1 MNKKVPLGVTIALI
15 VVAITASIAI
25 TMEIA
30 MHTYDN
36 LIEDLPKR
44 EEMYSGLSELDDI
57 VRKNYFGKIDDQLLN
72 AKLSGGYIQGLGDDY
87 SYYMTANEYVTY
99 YNRIHGKMSGI
110 GISAALNPYTGFISV
125 AEVNAGSP
133 AQNAGLRKGDQIIAI
148 GDTEVTKDNYD
159 TMVKNLEGDK
169 LTSIDITYQRGGEKK
184 TVNVMRG
191 YSVKSVYHEIIGTT
205 GYIRITS
212 FYENTATQCQEAL
225 DALAKENIKSIV
237 VDVRNTSEGM
247 MEYAAKVID
256 LFVPL
261 ATEGN
266 KAIALAVNKKGDTVE
281 TFTSDA
287 KDYAGQICVLVNRN
301 TQGPAELFACDLRD
315 FDKAQLI
322 GEITKGN
329 GKRQQVF
336 NLSDGG
342 AIVLTT
348 ASILPY
354 KSESFDGV
362 GVAPDVE
369 VALTQEQLEQLE
381 ILPHDQDAQLQ
392 KALEMLSG
400 V

>member
-110 GISAALNPYTGFISV
+110 GISAALNPDTGFISV

-329 GKRQQVF
+329 GKRQQVL